1 MRNNRKGRRRA
12 RANALQHLA
21 GAAKAAPSLALAK
34 TNVGSEGSLAALDNA
49 GRHAAKMRAT
59 A

>member
-1 MRNNRKGRRRA
+1 MRNNRKDRRRA
-12 RANALQHLA
+12 RANALQYA
-21 GAAKAAPSLALAK
+21 GEAAKAAPSLALAK
-34 TNVGSEGSLAALDNA
+34 TNVGSEGLLAALDNV